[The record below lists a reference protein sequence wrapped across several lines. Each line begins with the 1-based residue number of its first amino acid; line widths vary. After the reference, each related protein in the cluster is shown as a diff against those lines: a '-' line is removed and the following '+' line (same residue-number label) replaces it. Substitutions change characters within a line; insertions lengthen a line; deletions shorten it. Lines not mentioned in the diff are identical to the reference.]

1 MSRRGNAVSAIFV
14 VALLVLSYYAL
25 RGVIRALGPCVC
37 VCGSRMR
44 PISDGGTGSMT
55 IATPVVVAMA
65 SSDRLGI

>member
-37 VCGSRMR
+37 VC
-44 PISDGGTGSMT
+44 
-55 IATPVVVAMA
+55 VCV
-65 SSDRLGI
+65 DRGCVQSVTAEPDR